1 MSGTTHHLADN
12 IHTQDVAAS
21 SLVMR
26 LSEREKATGEVR
38 EGESAA
44 STRDL
49 RPELRS

>member
-38 EGESAA
+38 EGETAA

-49 RPELRS
+49 RPEFRS